1 MSSSPRKIAS
11 ELAPAIRRRL
21 SLLDAAGPGQGE
33 ARPGSP
39 GVRGDVTRLDAETRR
54 SRASWRVALVT
65 MPFVSMTRPSIQLGL
80 LKAIGESH
88 GFPVTTHHLNLDFA
102 VQVSPTVYE
111 HLCRHRGRLVGE
123 WLFSLAAFGDRAPDL
138 EDRFL
143 VDLLP
148 GAGGEPAGSPESPER
163 LRALRHEAV
172 PRYLDH
178 LIDAIAWGDFRAV
191 GFTST
196 FQQNTASFALAR
208 RIKERHPGV
217 TLIFGG
223 SNFEGD
229 MGVELCRSVECI
241 DYAVCGEGDLAFPE
255 LLIALHEGR
264 DPAGIPGV
272 ACRRRG
278 EVASPRPRP
287 PLEQLDELPVP
298 DYGEYFERA
307 EALGL
312 LPSAGRRVVDIP
324 FESARGC
331 WWGEKHHCTFCGLNG
346 STMAFRAKS
355 PERVA
360 KELAEL
366 ARRYRSFQFEAVD
379 NIVSTSYLKT
389 LFTRLAD
396 ERTDYQFFYEVKSN
410 LTREQLKTLG
420 GAGVRRIQP
429 GIESLSSH
437 VLKLMRKG
445 VTGIQNVNTMRWSRY
460 HGISVG
466 WNLIWGFPGE
476 TAEDYREQAELIAR
490 LTHLEPPGGAGPIW
504 MERFSPIY
512 ADRASFPAAY
522 VRPEKSY
529 AYVYPRH
536 IELDKVAY
544 FFDYQLENTLDASAY
559 TGLSR
564 AVAGW
569 IEAWKRAPRPSL
581 TYWSSP
587 ELLQIEDLRD
597 PASFGTYTFE
607 EPLASLYLA
616 ASERPLAVESIA
628 AKAGISAPAG
638 EVEAALD
645 EFCARGLMMRE
656 GRSFLALAL
665 PASPGR

>member
-1 MSSSPRKIAS
+1 MSPSPRKMAS
-11 ELAPAIRRRL
+11 EPAPGNRRRL
-21 SLLDAAGPGQGE
+21 SLLDAAEPGQRE
-33 ARPGSP
+33 RRPGSP
-39 GVRGDVTRLDAETRR
+39 GVQGDVTRLDAETRR
-54 SRASWRVALVT
+54 SRASFRVALVT

-88 GFPVTTHHLNLDFA
+88 GFTVTTHHLNLDFA
-102 VQVSPTVYE
+102 VQVGPAAYE

-143 VDLLP
+143 EDLLP
-148 GAGGEPAGSPESPER
+148 GADGQRAGAPESPER
-163 LRALRHEAV
+163 LRSIRRDVV
-172 PRYLDH
+172 PRYLDG
-178 LIDAIAWGDFRAV
+178 LIDAIPWGELRVV

-229 MGVELCRSVECI
+229 MGVELCRAIDCV

-255 LLIALHEGR
+255 LLVALHDGR
-264 DPAGIPGV
+264 DAAGIPGV

-287 PLEQLDELPVP
+287 PFERLDELPVP
-298 DYGEYFERA
+298 DYDEYFERA

-312 LPSAGRRVVDIP
+312 LPRAGRRVVDIP

-366 ARRYRSFQFEAVD
+366 ARRHRSFQFEAVD

-389 LFTRLAD
+389 LFTRLAE
-396 ERTDYQFFYEVKSN
+396 ERTDYELFYEVKSN
-410 LTREQLKTLG
+410 LTREQLKTLA
-420 GAGVRRIQP
+420 GAGVRRVQP

-445 VTGIQNVNTMRWSRY
+445 VTGIQNVNTMRWARY
-460 HGISVG
+460 HGIGVG
-466 WNLIWGFPGE
+466 WNLLWGFPGE
-476 TAEDYREQAELIAR
+476 TAEDYRAQAELIAQ
-490 LTHLEPPGGAGPIW
+490 LTHLDPPGGAGPIW

-512 ADRASFPAAY
+512 ADRASFPAAH
-522 VRPEKSY
+522 VRPEESY

-536 IELDKVAY
+536 VALDKVAY
-544 FFDYQLENTLDASAY
+544 FFDYQLEDTLDASAY
-559 TGLSR
+559 EGVSR
-564 AVAGW
+564 AVTAW
-569 IEAWKRAPRPSL
+569 IEAWRRAPRPSL

-597 PASFGTYTFE
+597 PARTGTYTFE
-607 EPLASLYLA
+607 GPLASLYLA
-616 ASERPLAVESIA
+616 ASDRPLAVESIA
-628 AKAGISAPAG
+628 AKAGISAPVE
-638 EVEAALD
+638 EVEAALV

-656 GRSFLALAL
+656 GSSFLSLAL